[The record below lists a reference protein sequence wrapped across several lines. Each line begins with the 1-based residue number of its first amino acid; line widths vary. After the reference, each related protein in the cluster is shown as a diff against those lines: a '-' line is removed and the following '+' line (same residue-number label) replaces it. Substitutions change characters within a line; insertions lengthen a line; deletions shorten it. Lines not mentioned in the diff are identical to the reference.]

1 MKMLD
6 VQPIRA
12 FLLLGALSFHTV
24 FEGLAVGLQ
33 EEEDELWTLFGSILL
48 HKTLVAL
55 CLGMQLFIVFH
66 KQPLKALVAITSF
79 AVLCPLGIGC
89 GMAVISGH
97 HDEEGK
103 MAARGILEALRYVD
117 EGTYQEESRRIKKKR

>member
-1 MKMLD
+1 MKMMD
-6 VQPIRA
+6 VDPIAA

-33 EEEDELWTLFGSILL
+33 EEEDEMWQLFGSILL

-55 CLGMQLFIVFH
+55 CLGMQLFMVFD
-66 KQPLKALVAITSF
+66 KQPVKAMIAIIVF
-79 AVLCPLGIGC
+79 AVLCPLGIGI
-89 GMAVISGH
+89 GMGVVEGE

-103 MAARGILEALRYVD
+103 MAARGVLEALR
-117 EGTYQEESRRIKKKR
+117 